1 MMKSTAIHYFG
12 SLAAVA
18 TAAGVSRQASEKWG
32 RVIPLR
38 TARWLEL
45 YSNRAI
51 TVDPTC
57 YKAGGVAKVR
67 P

>member
-1 MMKSTAIHYFG
+1 MKKSTAIWYYG

-38 TARWLEL
+38 TARLLEL
-45 YSNRAI
+45 HSNRAI
-51 TVDPTC
+51 AVNPTC